1 MSWRVTRQT
10 PDQVKNDVSGAT
22 LTGVVVSF
30 VTGLGQ
36 PSTVFIE
43 DQLYGDP
50 ATVKAAIDAK
60 AAVVDQIAQL
70 HSDDYPG

>member
-1 MSWRVTRQT
+1 MSWRVTRQA
-10 PDQVKNDVSGAT
+10 PDQIKNDPSGAT

-30 VTGLGQ
+30 VTGMNQL
-36 PSTVFIE
+36 SSVFIE

-60 AAVVDQIAQL
+60 AAIVDQVAQL
-70 HSDDYPG
+70 RSDDYPA